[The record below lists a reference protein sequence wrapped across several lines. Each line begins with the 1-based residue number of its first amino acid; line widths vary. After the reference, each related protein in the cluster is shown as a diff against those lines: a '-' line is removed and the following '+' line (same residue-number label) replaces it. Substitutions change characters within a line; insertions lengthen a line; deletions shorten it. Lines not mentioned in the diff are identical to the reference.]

1 VNDGNDSQAALF
13 LDRDGTI
20 IRDAGFLSDPGGVA
34 LLDGAGEALR
44 RAAQTHRLY
53 LFTNQSGIGR
63 GYYTLEQA
71 RAVNARL
78 LELLQLPPPGFAGV
92 CIAPEAP
99 DQPAVYR
106 KPSPRF
112 ILESIARDGLDP
124 ARCWMLG
131 DRLSDLQ
138 AGVNAGIRAAL
149 ILNRD
154 HFKEETRRFCEARAI
169 PVFESL
175 AAALSGAPPGIA

>member
-1 VNDGNDSQAALF
+1 MSDGGSRAALF

-20 IRDAGFLSDPGGVA
+20 IRDAGYLSDPAGVE
-34 LLDGAGEALR
+34 LLADAKEALH
-44 RAAQTHRLY
+44 RAAHTHRLY

-71 RAVNARL
+71 HAVNARVF
-78 LELLQLPPPGFAGV
+78 ELLDLPPPGFAAT

-99 DQPAVYR
+99 DAPSVYR

-112 ILESIARDGLDP
+112 IRECIARDALDP
-124 ARCWMLG
+124 AQCWMIG
-131 DRLSDLQ
+131 DRLSDIQ

-149 ILNRD
+149 IRND
-154 HFKEETRRFCEARAI
+154 DYFNEATRAFCAGHGIAI
-169 PVFESL
+169 FDSL
-175 AAALSGAPPGIA
+175 ALALGTILRDA